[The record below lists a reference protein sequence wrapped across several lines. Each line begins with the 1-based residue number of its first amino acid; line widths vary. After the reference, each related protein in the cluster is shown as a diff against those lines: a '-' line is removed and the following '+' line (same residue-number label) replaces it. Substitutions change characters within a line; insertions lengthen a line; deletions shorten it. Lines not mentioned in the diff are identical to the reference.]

1 MSGPQKL
8 ALCLL
13 SVGQWTIPAVAQST
27 GDEFRPELGIY
38 IQEGPLIRLEFVDS
52 FQRKSTGDWRG
63 NFAFYVQT
71 ALKPA
76 LRRELR
82 DHPDVYRDKYL
93 TMRAGYRYQTPL
105 ASGQG
110 AHEHR
115 GILELTA
122 RYKLPW
128 EIVISDRH
136 RGEFR
141 FVQGQPFSTRYRNRL
156 RLERDV
162 PHAWCRCTPYVY
174 DEIYYD
180 SRYHQWT
187 PNGYAAGIEFPVGRH
202 AVLEPYYLR
211 QKGSYLSPPHINAF
225 GFKLNLYF

>member
-1 MSGPQKL
+1 MSGRTKL
-8 ALCLL
+8 ASCLL
-13 SVGQWTIPAVAQST
+13 FVGQWAIPAFAQST
-27 GDEFRPELGIY
+27 GDEFRPELDIY
-38 IQEGPLIRLEFVDS
+38 IQEGPLIRIELMES
-52 FQRKSTGDWRG
+52 FRRRSTGDWLE
-63 NFAFYVQT
+63 NSTFYVEA

-110 AHEHR
+110 PHEHR
-115 GILELTA
+115 GIVELTT

-128 EIVISDRH
+128 EIVIADRN

-141 FVQGQPFSTRYRNRL
+141 FIQSQPFSTRYRNRL

-162 PHAWCRCTPYVY
+162 KHRWCKCTPYVY

-187 PNGYAAGIEFPVGRH
+187 PNGYAVGMEFPVGRRV
-202 AVLEPYYLR
+202 VLDLYYLR
-211 QKGSYLSPPHINAF
+211 QKNSHAIPSHLNAF
-225 GFKLNLYF
+225 GFRLNLYF